1 MNLQHGKNRIIQIL
15 AVGAVVLLSAVLL
28 WVFLQYCFPGL
39 MPLVRKGDEQA
50 IAAYIHEEGAWI
62 GALLIVLL
70 CILQVMSIVLPGAP
84 IHVAAGILYGW
95 WRGVL
100 MCYTGFVLGNALV
113 FFLARRLKKRFS
125 AYFPVPTG
133 NPG

>member
-70 CILQVMSIVLPGAP
+70 CILQVMSIVLPGARSMWRR
-84 IHVAAGILYGW
+84 ASSTAGGGACSCAIQGSYW
-95 WRGVL
+95 ATRWS
-100 MCYTGFVLGNALV
+100 
-113 FFLARRLKKRFS
+113 FS
-125 AYFPVPTG
+125 L
-133 NPG
+133 PGG